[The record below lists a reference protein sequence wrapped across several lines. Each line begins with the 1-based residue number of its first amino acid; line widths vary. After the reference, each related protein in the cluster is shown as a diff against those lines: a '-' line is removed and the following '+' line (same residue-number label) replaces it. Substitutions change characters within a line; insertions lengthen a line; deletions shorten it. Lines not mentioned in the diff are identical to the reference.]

1 MVEDDAQNEY
11 IGQLQSEVL
20 SLRASVADL
29 QAKNSLLEAE
39 LLQLKVENK
48 NLKMQS
54 KFGYKFLEHDNST
67 ISNFRTKFLTGL
79 PNFAAFLW
87 LLELCKLCLPSSQSL
102 SSNNVLLL
110 IMMKLNLNLKHQDLA
125 WRFQV
130 SCTKVSELMNKGI
143 PAIAT
148 QLKFLIHW
156 PSKSDLMRTMPVK
169 FKRLYPSCR
178 VIVDCTEIFIER
190 SSNLTAR
197 AMFYSHYK
205 SHPTIKLLIG
215 ITPTNGVS
223 FVSKAWVAG
232 CQTKS

>member
-87 LLELCKLCLPSSQSL
+87 LLNCVNYVYHHRSHC
-102 SSNNVLLL
+102 
-110 IMMKLNLNLKHQDLA
+110 H
-125 WRFQV
+125 
-130 SCTKVSELMNKGI
+130 
-143 PAIAT
+143 
-148 QLKFLIHW
+148 
-156 PSKSDLMRTMPVK
+156 RTMY
-169 FKRLYPSCR
+169 FC
-178 VIVDCTEIFIER
+178 
-190 SSNLTAR
+190 
-197 AMFYSHYK
+197 
-205 SHPTIKLLIG
+205 
-215 ITPTNGVS
+215 
-223 FVSKAWVAG
+223 
-232 CQTKS
+232 